1 MWGCRWAL
9 VNWLHPGWLLFE
21 PTALLN
27 CCAALGEPPHL
38 PTISSLSHEQQQSP
52 HTLLK
57 VHQSWPSPPGLW
69 PPVTYGFTHNIWVH
83 RYTQKVCTHE
93 LETPGIHLNPSCGA
107 WLSWPLLMVEILIF
121 SSLKATTVWLI
132 FLSGCNLPVYL
143 SIYCSGSFHLWKRIY
158 IYFFFSEHKLASVG
172 KTQLLRVSL
181 ILIALSIANL
191 HRKITNE

>member
-9 VNWLHPGWLLFE
+9 VNWLHPGSCSSPRLCW
-21 PTALLN
+21 TAVQP
-27 CCAALGEPPHL
+27 LGSPHL

-69 PPVTYGFTHNIWVH
+69 PPVTYGFAHNIWVH

-93 LETPGIHLNPSCGA
+93 LETSGIHLNPSCEA
-107 WLSWPLLMVEILIF
+107 WLSWLLLMVEILIF

-143 SIYCSGSFHLWKRIY
+143 SIYSSGSFHLCKRI
-158 IYFFFSEHKLASVG
+158 FFFSW
-172 KTQLLRVSL
+172 T
-181 ILIALSIANL
+181 
-191 HRKITNE
+191 